1 MGPNQDQSQNQEFE
15 EKVVKINRVSK
26 VVKGGRRFNFNA
38 LVVVGDRNGKVG
50 AGLGKAGEVPEAIRK
65 GIENAK
71 KTMINVSMKDTT
83 IPHIIVGKYG
93 AGEVL
98 LKPASEGTGV
108 IAGGPVRAVLELAGI
123 KDVLTKSLGT
133 DNSMN
138 MINATIEG
146 LKNLKREDEVS
157 KLRGIEIKSPS

>member
-1 MGPNQDQSQNQEFE
+1 MELNQSETQEFE

-26 VVKGGRRFNFNA
+26 VVKGGRRFNFSA
-38 LVVVGDRNGKVG
+38 LVVVGDRQGNVG

-71 KTMINVSMKDTT
+71 KSLIHVSMKDTT
-83 IPHIIVGKYG
+83 LPHTVVGKYG

-108 IAGGPVRAVLELAGI
+108 IAGGPVRAVLELAGV

-138 MINATIEG
+138 MIKATLNG
-146 LKNLKREDEVS
+146 LNNLKREEEVA
-157 KLRGIEIKSPS
+157 KLRGIEIKAES

>member
-1 MGPNQDQSQNQEFE
+1 MESNQNQNQEFE

-38 LVVVGDRNGKVG
+38 LVVVGDKNGNVG
-50 AGLGKAGEVPEAIRK
+50 VGLGKAGEVPEAIRK

-71 KTMINVSMKDTT
+71 KSLINVSIKGTT
-83 IPHIIVGKYG
+83 IPHTVVGKFG

-146 LKNLKREDEVS
+146 LNNLKSEEEVYQ
-157 KLRGIEIKSPS
+157 LRGLEMESSS